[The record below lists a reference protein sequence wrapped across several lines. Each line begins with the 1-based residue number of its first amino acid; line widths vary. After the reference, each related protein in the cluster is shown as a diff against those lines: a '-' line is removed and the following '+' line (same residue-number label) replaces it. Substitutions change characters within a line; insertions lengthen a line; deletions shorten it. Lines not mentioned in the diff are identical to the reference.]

1 MTTVDPQPND
11 APRPVLVAYASRFGS
26 TRAIA
31 GEIGTVMAAA
41 GVHVEVMDAGDVHD
55 ASGFG
60 AFVVGSAV
68 EAGHWL
74 PAAAGFLE
82 RHRPALEARP
92 VWLFSSGPLGDRAV
106 QAAQPDPKEVARARR
121 ELHPRDCVVFAG
133 AYDKATADF
142 DGMGLAERV
151 LVKNLMPSG
160 DWRDWPAIR
169 AWATGIAQELARGR

>member
-1 MTTVDPQPND
+1 MDIGSNGE
-11 APRPVLVAYASRFGS
+11 PRPVLVAYASRFGS
-26 TRAIA
+26 TKAIA
-31 GEIGTVMAAA
+31 EEIGTAMTAA
-41 GVHVEVMDAGDVHD
+41 GVRVEVMDAGEVHD

-74 PAAAGFLE
+74 PAATAFLE

-106 QAAQPDPKEVARARR
+106 QAAQPDPREVASARR
-121 ELHPRDCVVFAG
+121 HLHPRDCVVFAG

-142 DGMGLAERV
+142 DGMGLAERL

-160 DWRDWPAIR
+160 DWRDWPTIR
-169 AWATGIAQELARGR
+169 AWATGIAHELARGR